1 MEKVILGVAGT
12 IALGVM
18 TWGAKTAISD
28 PKTWAA
34 LRPFI
39 VITFALAAVFGM
51 GVLIGQADRT
61 TDAGWA
67 LAIGGIAG
75 IFGVGAL
82 NILGE
87 HMEIHRRSQKD
98 E

>member
-1 MEKVILGVAGT
+1 MEKVILGVIGT

-39 VITFALAAVFGM
+39 LITFAFAGVFGM
-51 GVLIGQADRT
+51 GVLIGQVDRT

-75 IFGVGAL
+75 MFAIGML

-98 E
+98 D